1 MQERRCAL
9 LVGIQDEI
17 LRLNAK
23 GLLAPVLVDM
33 MLANFEDY
41 TDVVFEEVTGMSEED
56 VRFLRYPF
64 AIKAR

>member
-23 GLLAPVLVDM
+23 DLLAPVLLDM
-33 MLANFEDY
+33 MLANFC
-41 TDVVFEEVTGMSEED
+41 VTPSS
-56 VRFLRYPF
+56 
-64 AIKAR
+64 

>member
-1 MQERRCAL
+1 MRAL
-9 LVGIQDEI
+9 LDGIQDEI
-17 LRLNAK
+17 LRLNGK

-41 TDVVFEEVTGMSEED
+41 TDDVFEEVTSISEED
-56 VRFLRYPF
+56 FRFLPYPF